1 MCNCNGYIH
10 NKIQCTLSYVQI
22 LKNKL
27 KSYTSKG
34 QRKEQKV
41 TMCESDNGLYDTE
54 QWQWIWNLIHMR
66 LEIWKQI
73 LYTTPS
79 YIGVDLSP
87 AAYEKVHYIW

>member
-54 QWQWIWNLIHMR
+54 
-66 LEIWKQI
+66 K
-73 LYTTPS
+73 
-79 YIGVDLSP
+79 
-87 AAYEKVHYIW
+87 